1 MTEVATATITDLG
14 FTSNGKRLY
23 HVLVGTGTGTV
34 NIPCMQILATVPA
47 FKTPPT
53 GNTLTIDAEE
63 ADLAYLVIAA

>member
-1 MTEVATATITDLG
+1 MTEVAATITDLG

-47 FKTPPT
+47 VDFAENK
-53 GNTLTIDAEE
+53 LTITAGEIG
-63 ADLAYLVIAA
+63 LTYLVIAA